1 MTELLRKEDLK
12 EALQGQWHTEG
23 KTSVFSGIG
32 TDTRKSLNGQVFF
45 ALKGPRFDGHDFLS
59 EAQKKGAA
67 LLITSHREKTQSFIK
82 SHQNTTGL
90 LQVEDTLTA
99 LQKLAVF
106 WRKKLNLKII
116 CFTGSSGKTTTK
128 QFTQTLLSSK
138 KALSS
143 PHSFNNHWGVPLSL
157 LSARE
162 PEAFF
167 IQEIG
172 ASRKGEIATLTSLCD
187 PFVAAVT
194 SIGPAHLEGFGNME
208 SLALEKQQIYEKSP
222 QAHWIFNEDNPFT
235 KKMLKN
241 LPSKREKK
249 TSPAIFIFSGK
260 NKKAHVSLSILQETK
275 NEMDIEGMIG
285 RVPGQTKVSFSGDC
299 QLENLMCACAAA
311 LACQVNPKDIWQR
324 LSECQLP
331 PGRQSWFE
339 WKERQ
344 VFILFDAYNANPL
357 SMEFFLKQ
365 CHKSQTRK
373 NRLIFILGDMKEL
386 GEKSEEHHKK
396 LCQNPSIQSADFIW
410 YIGEHRN
417 AVEATLKNTPF
428 QGDFIKSENYE
439 KSLLL
444 KLKASLQPH
453 DILGIKASRSLK
465 LEQAL
470 LDLTGQKVF

>member
-1 MTELLRKEDLK
+1 MKEVLSKKDLK
-12 EALQGQWHTEG
+12 QALKGQWHTEG
-23 KTSVFSGIG
+23 KASVFSGIG
-32 TDTRKSLNGQVFF
+32 TDTRKSLKGQVFF
-45 ALKGPRFDGHDFLS
+45 ALKGPHFDGHDFLF

-67 LLITSHREKTQSFIK
+67 LLIA
-82 SHQNTTGL
+82 SHQEKIQAFLESQPNTGL
-90 LQVEDTLTA
+90 LQVEDTLKA
-99 LQKLAVF
+99 LQNLAVF
-106 WRKKLNLKII
+106 WRKKLKLKLI

-128 QFTQTLLSSK
+128 QFTQTLLSSEK
-138 KALSS
+138 VFSS

-162 PEAFF
+162 QEAFF

-172 ASRKGEIATLTSLCD
+172 ASHKGEIAALTSLCD
-187 PFVAAVT
+187 PFVAGVT

-208 SLALEKQQIYEKSP
+208 NLSLEKQQIYEKSP
-222 QAHWIFNEDNPFT
+222 QAHWLFNEDNPFT
-235 KKMLKN
+235 QKMLKN
-241 LPSKREKK
+241 LSAKREKK
-249 TSPAIFIFSGK
+249 TSSTIFTFSGK
-260 NKKAHVSLSILQETK
+260 NQKASVFLSILQEK
-275 NEMDIEGMIG
+275 RNEMDIEGMIDG
-285 RVPGQTKVSFSGDC
+285 VPGQAKVFFSGEC

-311 LACQVNPKDIWQR
+311 LACQINPKDIWQR
-324 LSECQLP
+324 IPKCQLP

-344 VFILFDAYNANPL
+344 ISILFDAYNANPL
-357 SMEFFLKQ
+357 SMEVFLKQ

-373 NRLIFILGDMKEL
+373 SRLSFILGDMKEL

-396 LCQNPSIQSADFIW
+396 LCQNPSLQSADFIW
-410 YIGEHRN
+410 YVGEHGDI
-417 AVEATLKNTPF
+417 VETTLKATSF
-428 QGDFIKSENYE
+428 KGEFVKSKSYE

-444 KLKASLQPH
+444 KLKKYLQPH